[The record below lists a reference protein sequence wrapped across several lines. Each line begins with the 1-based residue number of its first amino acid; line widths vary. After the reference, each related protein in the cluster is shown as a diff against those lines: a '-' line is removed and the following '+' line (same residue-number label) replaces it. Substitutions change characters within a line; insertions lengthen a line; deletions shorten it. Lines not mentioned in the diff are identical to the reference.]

1 VDTAILILA
10 FTRNIS
16 LNIPIYTGLVVH
28 GLVIGCRC
36 SKSQI
41 GNFISSPNYFITQNQ
56 SINTSIAI
64 GRKIGNYFRVV

>member
-16 LNIPIYTGLVVH
+16 LNIPVYARLVVH
-28 GLVIGCRC
+28 GLMIGCRY

-41 GNFISSPNYFITQNQ
+41 GNFISSPDNFITQNQ

-64 GRKIGNYFRVV
+64 GINIGNYLRVV